1 MAILQLKLDKIKK
14 QKEWFDQMKVRV
26 SKQNS
31 SSANK
36 TSVYYYNKKVDDKL
50 DDVDDKDNNLKD
62 KDTEDRDLLLEEC
75 EDKDDDQE
83 CEETVE
89 EEVDDRIKVFF
100 FNTHKI

>member
-1 MAILQLKLDKIKK
+1 
-14 QKEWFDQMKVRV
+14 MKVRV

-50 DDVDDKDNNLKD
+50 DVDDKDNNLKD